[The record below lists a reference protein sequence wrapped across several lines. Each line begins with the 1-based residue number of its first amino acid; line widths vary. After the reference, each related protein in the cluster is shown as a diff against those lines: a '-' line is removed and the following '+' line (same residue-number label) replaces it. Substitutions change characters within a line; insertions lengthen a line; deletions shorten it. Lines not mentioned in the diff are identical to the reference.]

1 MFFKEVFLM
10 RAGVMIFFLVLAVSV
25 APSFSSNAYLAGSTY
40 ETTHVKSGDTLWD
53 IASRYS
59 TEKDDIRQLTYA
71 IREINK
77 LNENAQIYPGQT
89 VKIPVRNTR

>member
-1 MFFKEVFLM
+1 M

-25 APSFSSNAYLAGSTY
+25 APSFSSNAYLAGSAY

-89 VKIPVRNTR
+89 LKIPVRNTR